1 VNLAC
6 KAVLLAITSA
16 HFAETGECEE
26 NFFEYLDKDPIAVL
40 YPPRVI
46 PYGIHGMEGGG

>member
-1 VNLAC
+1 MPSIFLN
-6 KAVLLAITSA
+6 SA
-16 HFAETGECEE
+16 LF
-26 NFFEYLDKDPIAVL
+26 AVL